1 MIEDRQPIA
10 IHLYGPLADKYG
22 PLHRLAVMTP
32 HEAVRAL
39 DANFPGFIRDFAQ
52 AEIYH
57 LLADGDWRGGDQAG
71 AMPVSRELHL
81 VPQIEGRAFL
91 ATALIAGLFPALS
104 GATIFGVSAASLI
117 GGALFLGVMVG
128 LSFLFR
134 PKTPEAKSD
143 ERNEGFAFTGPENV
157 VTQGAPVPLAYGYV
171 HCGSVVV
178 SAGLEVAELGSWV
191 TQPDLNNELRSK
203 QFARVID
210 VISDGR
216 ISGFRSPNDIFLDGV
231 PFPNFQNTQFQF
243 THGDRDQPI
252 LSGFPSQET
261 EISVGLELEFG
272 NPLTRAIANTD
283 VDRVRITL
291 STPQLTNID
300 LTSGEVDG
308 FTVPYSVH
316 ITNGGGPPVAYLIHS
331 MSGKT
336 QSRYQRSYLLTLPK
350 PGPWTIIVQRSAPKS
365 LNPDH
370 ASDLFFDSYTEIID
384 DRINYNGTAVAG
396 LFLDSEQFSTIPK
409 RTYLIEGIVVLIPSN
424 YDPRNATYSGVWDGS
439 FVLNWTNNPAWI
451 LYDILVSDRHG
462 IGRFLDPAQV
472 DKWALYSI
480 GQWCDGRVPDGKG
493 GTERRF
499 ICNIQITDSQEAFDL
514 IAQMASIFRGFT
526 YWSGTQMVAVADLP
540 SDPVHQFTNANVI
553 DGAFTYS
560 GSDLRARHTMATV
573 AWSDPANLG
582 QPRLAVVE
590 DPEAI
595 SRYGIQATEIEALGC
610 TAEGQAIRTGKWAL
624 YTELYEGEAVTFST
638 GLESAFA
645 RPGEIIQIADV
656 NIAGKRMGGRIVGM
670 ADDQHVIV
678 DVRPPMIEGN
688 TYYLSC
694 VMPWLSD
701 PNKVSV
707 VTKTAILSA
716 NPNQIFIGE
725 PFTNPPLT
733 DSVFVLNDPGDL
745 EPTLWRVISIR
756 QADADKYEINAVRHF
771 PGKWAYVENNIPIT
785 LPDISDIPITWPAV
799 TGLAIREYLVQ
810 TSPISVGVRVVL
822 SWISDAP
829 HFIVEYRK
837 QDGNWTT
844 TRTDAKAIDLP
855 VTEGPWQFRVTPVSA
870 LGVKGPR
877 SQLNYTVIGRF
888 APPAAPQ
895 QFRVKISDGVALFE
909 WLPAVEVDVIIGG
922 HFELRHSSQTSNAT
936 WASAQVVIPSIPG
949 SATTVEAVYRVGTW
963 FLRTFDIVGIQ
974 SAEVATIIAL
984 QPDGRYNEFARIC
997 ESPDWLGTHNYTE
1010 VREPQDWLV
1019 LGQTGGMWDGQLANM
1034 DSWPDVDVLV
1044 EGMPDPPQS
1053 EPRHGWYIFEDRID
1067 AGGVFTVRFSADIL
1081 AFPYADASE
1090 FIDDRLNNVDDWQD
1104 WDDVDEDLNGQVQL
1118 FIRTTDQDPASPSAA
1133 WSEWKVFSP
1142 IEYTARG
1149 FEFRADLTAPAGQ
1162 NIGIETLCIIADL
1175 RMKMDSAED
1184 VPYPAAT
1191 THVGFT
1197 VKFYLVPAVVVTVQN
1212 ALATDQIQILNKTR
1226 QGFDID
1232 IRNAGAQVT
1241 RTFDWQARGF

>member
-39 DANFPGFIRDFAQ
+39 DANFPGFIRDFA
-52 AEIYH
+52 AHRIYH
-57 LLADGDWRGGDQAG
+57 VLADGDWRDGDFA
-71 AMPVSRELHL
+71 ATAPVSRELHL
-81 VPQIEGRAFL
+81 VPQIEGRVFL
-91 ATALIAGLFPALS
+91 ATLLVGALVPSLAG
-104 GATIFGVSAASLI
+104 TVAASVI

-134 PKTPEAKSD
+134 PKTPEQKSD

-157 VTQGAPVPLAYGYV
+157 VTQGAPVPQAYGRV

-191 TQPDLNNELRSK
+191 NQGNRDNELRSK
-203 QFARVID
+203 QYARIID
-210 VISDGR
+210 AISDGQ
-216 ISGFRSPNDIFLDGV
+216 INKLDASTDIFLDGV
-231 PFPNFQNTQFQF
+231 PLPNFQNTQVQVVPGYR
-243 THGDRDQPI
+243 TQPI
-252 LSGFPSQET
+252 LSGFPSQEN
-261 EISVGLELEFG
+261 EVAVGLELEYG
-272 NPLTRAIANTD
+272 NPLLRSISNLD
-283 VDRVRITL
+283 VDRTRITL

-300 LTSGEVDG
+300 KKSGEVDG
-308 FTVPYSVH
+308 FTVDYSVH
-316 ITNGGGPPVAYLIHS
+316 VRRTGFPDQQLLFHS

-336 QSRYQRSYLLTLPK
+336 QSRYQRSYLLTLPQ
-350 PGPWTIIVQRSAPKS
+350 PGPWTLIVQRGSPKDTAA
-365 LNPDH
+365 DH
-370 ASDLFFDSYTEIID
+370 ASDLYFDSYTEIID
-384 DRINYNGTAVAG
+384 DRINYNGTAVVG

-409 RTYLIEGIVVLIPSN
+409 RTYLIEGIRVLVPSN
-424 YDPRNATYSGVWDGS
+424 YDPYNATYAGVWDGT
-439 FVLNWTNNPAWI
+439 FKIDWTNNPAWV
-451 LYDILVSDRHG
+451 LFDILTSYRHG
-462 IGRFLDPAQV
+462 IGNFLSLDQV
-472 DKWALYSI
+472 DKWALYTI
-480 GQWCDGRVPDGKG
+480 GQWCDQLVPDGKG
-493 GTERRF
+493 GAERRF
-499 ICNIQITDSQEAFDL
+499 TCNIQITSQQEAFDL
-514 IAQMASIFRGFT
+514 IAQMASIFRGFS

-540 SDPVHQFTNANVI
+540 TDPVHQFTNANVI

-573 AWSDPANLG
+573 SWNDPANLG

-590 DPEAI
+590 DPPAI

-610 TAEGQAIRTGKWAL
+610 TSEGQAIRTGKWAL

-645 RPGEIIQIADV
+645 RPGEIVQVMDV
-656 NIAGKRMGGRIVGM
+656 NIAGKRRGGRIVAATTNYLTVDANW
-670 ADDQHVIV
+670 ADEGYDPTHLHYVSSLVGADAHIETRVCWRAGVPNGIHLDPPFSEAPAPDTVWVIN
-678 DVRPPMIEGN
+678 ESSG
-688 TYYLSC
+688 
-694 VMPWLSD
+694 
-701 PNKVSV
+701 
-707 VTKTAILSA
+707 
-716 NPNQIFIGE
+716 
-725 PFTNPPLT
+725 
-733 DSVFVLNDPGDL
+733 L
-745 EPTLWRVISIR
+745 EPTLWRVISVR

-785 LPDISDIPITWPAV
+785 VPDVSDIPVAWPAV

-822 SWISDAP
+822 SWISKAP
-829 HFIVEYRK
+829 SFIVEYRK

-844 TRTDAKAIDLP
+844 TRTDTTAIDLS
-855 VTEGPWQFRVTPVSA
+855 VTEGPWEFRVTPVSA

-877 SQLNYTVIGRF
+877 AQLNYTVIGRF
-888 APPAAPQ
+888 APPAEPQ
-895 QFRVKISDGVALFE
+895 QFRIKISDGVALFE
-909 WLPAVEVDVIIGG
+909 WLPATEIDVIIGG
-922 HFELRHSSQTSNAT
+922 HFELRHSSSTFGAN

-997 ESPDWLGTHNYTE
+997 ENPDWLGTHNYTE
-1010 VREPQDWLV
+1010 VLEPQQWLV
-1019 LGQTGGMWDGQLANM
+1019 LGQTGGMWDSQLAAM
-1034 DSWPDVDVLV
+1034 DSWPDVNVLV

-1053 EPRHGWYIFEDRID
+1053 EARHGWYVFEDRID

-1090 FIDDRLNNVDDWQD
+1090 FVDDRLNDCDDWQD
-1104 WDDVDEDLNGQVQL
+1104 WDDVEADLGGQVQL
-1118 FIRTTDQDPASPSAA
+1118 YIRITNDDPASPGAA
-1133 WSEWKVFSP
+1133 WSSWQVFAP
-1142 IEYTARG
+1142 MEYTGRG
-1149 FEFRADLTAPAGQ
+1149 FEFRADLSAPAGQ
-1162 NIGIETLCIIADL
+1162 NIGVETLCIIADL

-1184 VPYPAAT
+1184 VPYPAAP
-1191 THVGFT
+1191 THVTFT

-1241 RTFDWQARGF
+1241 RTFDWQSRGF

>member
-1 MIEDRQPIA
+1 MIEDRQPID

-22 PLHRLAVMTP
+22 ALHRLAVMTP

-39 DANFPGFIRDFAQ
+39 DANFPGFIRDFA
-52 AEIYH
+52 AHRIYH
-57 LLADGDWRGGDQAG
+57 VLADGDWRDGDQA
-71 AMPVSRELHL
+71 ATMPVSRELHL
-81 VPQIEGRAFL
+81 VPQVEGRAFL
-91 ATALIAGLFPALS
+91 GALLISTLFPAI
-104 GATIFGVSAASLI
+104 GATAASII

-134 PKTPEAKSD
+134 PKTPDQKSD

-157 VTQGAPVPLAYGYV
+157 VTQGAPVPLAYGRV

-191 TQPDLNNELRSK
+191 TQKDLNNELRSK
-203 QFARVID
+203 QFARIID
-210 VISDGR
+210 VISDGQ
-216 ISGFRSPNDIFLDGV
+216 ISGFRSASDIFLDGV
-231 PFPNFQNTQFQF
+231 PMPNFQNTQFQWQSGYR
-243 THGDRDQPI
+243 TQPI
-252 LSGFPSQET
+252 LSGFPSQEN
-261 EISVGLELEFG
+261 EIPVGLELEYG
-272 NPLTRAIANTD
+272 NPLTRGISNLD

-300 LTSGEVDG
+300 LTSGDVDG

-316 ITNGGGPPVAYLIHS
+316 ITNAGGPPVVYLIHS

-336 QSRYQRSYLLTLPK
+336 QSRYQRSYLLTLPR
-350 PGPWTIIVQRSAPKS
+350 PGPWTIIVQRGAPKS
-365 LNPDH
+365 MNPDH

-384 DRINYNGTAVAG
+384 DRVNYNGTAVAG

-409 RTYLIEGIVVLIPSN
+409 RTYLIEGIRVLVPSN
-424 YDPRNATYSGVWDGS
+424 YEPNNAIYTGVWDGT
-439 FVLNWTNNPAWI
+439 FKIAWTNNPAWV
-451 LYDILVSDRHG
+451 LFDILVSYRHG
-462 IGRFLDPAQV
+462 IGNFLSPAQV

-480 GQWCDGRVPDGKG
+480 GQWCDERVPDGKG
-493 GTERRF
+493 GVERRF
-499 ICNIQITDSQEAFDL
+499 TCNIQITSQQEAFDL
-514 IAQMASIFRGFT
+514 IAQIASIFRGFT

-553 DGAFTYS
+553 DGTFTYS

-590 DPEAI
+590 DPPAI

-610 TAEGQAIRTGKWAL
+610 TSEGQAIRTGKWAL
-624 YTELYEGEAVTFST
+624 YTELYEGEAVTFAT

-645 RPGEIIQIADV
+645 RPGEIIQVADV
-656 NIAGKRMGGRIVGM
+656 NVAGVRFGGRVVSADPPSGGVVLINLDHPVPIGAAGVTGAYFITCMMGDGHIETRQIAQPAVEAALLQVAAFGM
-670 ADDQHVIV
+670 SEAPAPDTVFMV
-678 DVRPPMIEGN
+678 A
-688 TYYLSC
+688 
-694 VMPWLSD
+694 
-701 PNKVSV
+701 
-707 VTKTAILSA
+707 TAA
-716 NPNQIFIGE
+716 
-725 PFTNPPLT
+725 
-733 DSVFVLNDPGDL
+733 L
-745 EPTLWRVISIR
+745 EPTLWRVISVR

-785 LPDISDIPITWPAV
+785 VPNVSVIPVAWPAV
-799 TGLAIREYLVQ
+799 INLAIREYLIQ
-810 TSPISVGVRVVL
+810 TSPISVGVRVIL
-822 SWISDAP
+822 SWSSAAP
-829 HFIVEYRK
+829 LFEVSCRP

-844 TRTDAKAIDLP
+844 TRTEAQAIDLP
-855 VTEGPWQFRVTPVSA
+855 VTEGPWQFRITPISA
-870 LGVKGPR
+870 IGVRGPVAT
-877 SQLNYTVIGRF
+877 LNYTVIGRF
-888 APPAAPQ
+888 APPSAPQ

-909 WLPAVEVDVIIGG
+909 WLPATELDVIVGG
-922 HFELRHSSQTSNAT
+922 HFELRHSSQTSGASWN
-936 WASAQVVIPSIPG
+936 SAQVVIPSIPG

-974 SAEVATIIAL
+974 SASVATIIAL
-984 QPDGRYNEFARIC
+984 QPDGRYNQFARIC
-997 ESPDWLGTHNYTE
+997 ENPDWLGTHNYTE
-1010 VREPQDWLV
+1010 VLEPQQWLV
-1019 LGQTGGMWDGQLANM
+1019 LGQTGGMWDVQLADM

-1053 EPRHGWYIFEDRID
+1053 EPRHGWYMFDNRID

-1081 AFPYADASE
+1081 AFPYQEGSD
-1090 FIDDRLNNVDDWQD
+1090 FIDDRLNNSDEWQD
-1104 WDDVDEDLNGQVQL
+1104 WDDVGSDLNGQVQL
-1118 FIRTTDQDPASPSAA
+1118 FIRTTNDDPASPSAA
-1133 WSEWKVFSP
+1133 WGNWQVFSP

-1149 FEFRADLTAPAGQ
+1149 FEFRADLTAPVGQ
-1162 NIGIETLCIIADL
+1162 NIGVEQLCIIADL

-1191 THVGFT
+1191 THVTFT
-1197 VKFYLVPAVVVTVQN
+1197 VKFYLVPAVVVTVQD
-1212 ALATDQIQILNKTR
+1212 ALATDQIQVLNKTR

-1241 RTFDWQARGF
+1241 RTFDFQARGF